1 MDISNLPDLSVR
13 ELLAIVAVSDSGSF
27 VAATRLLKVGL
38 PTLSRTVKRVER
50 VVGVRLFERTTRR
63 VDITPAGRAFV
74 AIAQRLLSDLQLS
87 LQDLGEVAA
96 EQRGQVA
103 ISTFGVFAHEMLPP
117 IFHDYLS
124 TRPEV
129 QLQVHVGP
137 FTDVLERV
145 VSGQCDFGITY
156 VDTLP
161 DTVHRITLRKEP
173 MYVVLPHD
181 HPLGRNKKASIS
193 LAELQGTPLVSLPPD
208 TYTRR
213 VLDGAAASAG
223 VWLKHSVIV
232 PGFLDVLSHA
242 SAGVGVGIVPSG
254 VISDRF
260 LARLKARPLRPALS
274 MSIGLIALKSR
285 HVTPAASALMR
296 LVLDTI
302 RQHETALRT
311 EFLTSSL
318 AAFEDLP
325 HGPYELLWRPAIPS
339 AAPAKQSAVQR
350 PRKTARPA
358 RGPNVRA
365 AAR

>member
-1 MDISNLPDLSVR
+1 MDASNLPDLSVR
-13 ELLAIVAVSDSGSF
+13 ELLAIVAVADRGSF
-27 VAATRLLKVGL
+27 VAATQVLKVGL

-50 VVGVRLFERTTRR
+50 LVGVRLFERTTRR
-63 VDITPAGRAFV
+63 VEITPAGRAFV

-87 LQDLGEVAA
+87 LENLGEVAA
-96 EQRGQVA
+96 EQRGQVSIA
-103 ISTFGVFAHEMLPP
+103 TFGVFAHEVLPP
-117 IFHDYLS
+117 IFREYLRV
-124 TRPEV
+124 RPEI
-129 QLQVHVGP
+129 QLQVHAGP
-137 FTDVLERV
+137 FSDVLDRV
-145 VSGQCDFGITY
+145 INGQSDFGITY
-156 VDTLP
+156 VDTVP

-181 HPLGRNKKASIS
+181 HPLAHDRKASIS
-193 LAELQGTPLVSLPPD
+193 FAELQGVPLVSLAPD
-208 TYTRR
+208 THTRR
-213 VLDGAAASAG
+213 MLDAAAAAAG
-223 VWLKHSVIV
+223 VWLKHTVTV
-232 PGFLDVLSHA
+232 PGFLDILSHV

-260 LARLKARPLRPALS
+260 LALVKARPLRPAVK

-296 LVLDTI
+296 LVLETI

-339 AAPAKQSAVQR
+339 AAPAARVEQKR
-350 PRKTARPA
+350 RKA
-358 RGPNVRA
+358 N
-365 AAR
+365 

>member
-1 MDISNLPDLSVR
+1 MDTSSLPDLSVR
-13 ELLAIVAVSDSGSF
+13 ELLAIVAVADQGSF
-27 VAATRLLKVGL
+27 VAATRLLKIGL
-38 PTLSRTVKRVER
+38 PTLSRTVKRVESL
-50 VVGVRLFERTTRR
+50 VGVRLFERTTRR

-87 LQDLGEVAA
+87 LQNLGEVAA
-96 EQRGQVA
+96 EQRGQVS

-117 IFHDYLS
+117 IFREYLA
-124 TRPEV
+124 TRPEI
-129 QLQVHVGP
+129 QLQVHAGP

-145 VSGQCDFGITY
+145 VSGQSDFGITY
-156 VDTLP
+156 VDTVP
-161 DTVHRITLRKEP
+161 DTVHRVNLRKEP

-181 HPLGRNKKASIS
+181 HPLAQDKRASLS

-208 TYTRR
+208 THTRR
-213 VLDGAAASAG
+213 MLDAAAASAG
-223 VWLKHSVIV
+223 VWLKHTVIV
-232 PGFLDVLSHA
+232 PGFLDVLSHVG
-242 SAGVGVGIVPSG
+242 AGVGVGIVPSG

-260 LARLKARPLRPALS
+260 LALVKARPLRPAVK

-285 HVTPAASALMR
+285 HLTPAASALMR
-296 LVLDTI
+296 LVLETI

-339 AAPAKQSAVQR
+339 AAPTGHAENRRQR
-350 PRKTARPA
+350 
-358 RGPNVRA
+358 
-365 AAR
+365 

>member
-1 MDISNLPDLSVR
+1 MDVSNLPDLSVR
-13 ELLAIVAVSDSGSF
+13 ELLAIVAVADSGSF
-27 VAATRLLKVGL
+27 VAATRLLKIGL
-38 PTLSRTVKRVER
+38 PTLSRTVKRVEL

-87 LQDLGEVAA
+87 LQNLGEVAA

-103 ISTFGVFAHEMLPP
+103 ISTFGIFAHEMLPP
-117 IFHDYLS
+117 IFREYLR
-124 TRPEV
+124 TRPEI
-129 QLQVHVGP
+129 QLQVHAGP
-137 FTDVLERV
+137 FNDVLERV

-181 HPLGRNKKASIS
+181 HALARNKKASIS
-193 LAELQGTPLVSLPPD
+193 LPELQGTPLVSLPPD

-213 VLDGAAASAG
+213 VLDGAAASAS
-223 VWLKHSVIV
+223 VWLKHAVIV
-232 PGFLDVLSHA
+232 PGFLDVLSHV
-242 SAGVGVGIVPSG
+242 SAGVGVGVVPSG
-254 VISDRF
+254 VISDSF
-260 LARLKARPLRPALS
+260 LARLKARPLRPPLS

-285 HVTPAASALMR
+285 HLTPAASALMR
-296 LVLDTI
+296 LVLETVK
-302 RQHETALRT
+302 QHETALRT
-311 EFLTSSL
+311 EFLTSSV

-339 AAPAKQSAVQR
+339 IAPAKLPRAER
-350 PRKTARPA
+350 PRK
-358 RGPNVRA
+358 
-365 AAR
+365 AARRGRRSDARSAMR